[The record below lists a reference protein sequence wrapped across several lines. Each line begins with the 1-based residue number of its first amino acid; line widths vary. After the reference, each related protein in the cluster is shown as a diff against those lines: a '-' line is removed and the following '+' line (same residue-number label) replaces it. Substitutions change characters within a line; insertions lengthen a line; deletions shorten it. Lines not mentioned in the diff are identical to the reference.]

1 VRRWLHP
8 GLPAVLGLV
17 SNLLL
22 SGALVVALDPRLGG
36 RATLWLLSA
45 TPGGAAAPATGGPV
59 WAALILCLLVG
70 LAAST
75 PLASR
80 ALFLDRA
87 LPALLSSPMSSRR
100 LLWTRVRGTLL
111 GLGRL
116 AGPFGVALAWLCV
129 SREGGAGPGAGG
141 AAVAAALTVALAGAV
156 SALSAATLAGVLVSL
171 TLAAVE
177 RRHPALGR
185 LLSLPLA
192 LLPLTVATALMLR
205 GWAGPAFLTPA
216 AGLVTAGA
224 TGLGLLAAI
233 LWLGP
238 VYRRLASRVPLRD
251 RWAGRRVWTP
261 LWLKG
266 PVGAVVTR
274 DVGLALTNGLTWA
287 RVAICLGLG
296 LLYPLVREAV
306 GASPTL
312 AGVLLPG
319 VFGLPL
325 AYTAFAW
332 LLSLGEMLVGLGQVG
347 QAMSLTWLAGPAGA
361 SRLRQGRIASGL
373 LLGAP
378 TALLTGGLVLLGETG
393 AAGPVGLFAAILL
406 ALAFGQAGLA
416 SSGSPL
422 SDPDRRGSKSA
433 LEDGVRGAEAVDA
446 GAPGQSL
453 GAIGLLLEQVVVSTS
468 SLKSLGRMAGHLVAT
483 LTLPR
488 LVLGWLGRENGPGG
502 AAAMTAATA
511 VLFVIAALPGL
522 IYLLRRCRFWNSRTP
537 AAK

>member
-1 VRRWLHP
+1 MRRWLRP
-8 GLPAVLGLV
+8 DLPAVLGFV

-22 SGALVVALDPRLGG
+22 SGALVVALEPRLGG

-59 WAALILCLLVG
+59 WAALNLCLLGG
-70 LAAST
+70 LAASA

-80 ALFLDRA
+80 ALFLDRS

-100 LLWTRVRGTLL
+100 LLWTRVRETLF

-116 AGPFGVALAWLCV
+116 AGPFGVVLAWLCV
-129 SREGGAGPGAGG
+129 SREGGAGPGAGCAAG
-141 AAVAAALTVALAGAV
+141 AAAAAFTVALAGAV

-192 LLPLTVATALMLR
+192 LLPLTVATALVLR

-216 AGLVTAGA
+216 AGLVAAGA

-238 VYRRLASRVPLRD
+238 VYRRLASRVPPRD
-251 RWAGRRVWTP
+251 RWAGQRVWAP

-266 PVGAVVTR
+266 PVGAVVAR

-287 RVAICLGLG
+287 RVVICIGLG
-296 LLYPLVREAV
+296 LAYPLVREAV

-361 SRLRQGRIASGL
+361 SRLRQGRTASAL

-378 TALLTGGLVLLGETG
+378 AALLTGGLVLLGETG
-393 AAGPVGLFAAILL
+393 AAGPPGLFAAILL
-406 ALAFGQAGLA
+406 ALAFGQAGLV
-416 SSGSPL
+416 SGSPL

-446 GAPGQSL
+446 GAPGQSV
-453 GAIGLLLEQVVVSTS
+453 GAIGLLLEQVVLSTT

-522 IYLLRRCRFWNSRTP
+522 LALLPGRPTPSR
-537 AAK
+537 AGS

>member
-1 VRRWLHP
+1 VRRWLRP
-8 GLPAVLGLV
+8 DLPAVLGFV

-45 TPGGAAAPATGGPV
+45 TPDGAAPPATGGPV
-59 WAALILCLLVG
+59 WAALVLCLLVG
-70 LAAST
+70 LAASA

-116 AGPFGVALAWLCV
+116 AGPFGVALVWLCV
-129 SREGGAGPGAGG
+129 SREGGAGPGAGCAAG
-141 AAVAAALTVALAGAV
+141 AAAAAFTVALAGAV

-192 LLPLTVATALMLR
+192 LLPLTVAAVLVLR

-216 AGLVTAGA
+216 AGLVAAGA

-238 VYRRLASRVPLRD
+238 VYRRLASRVPPRD

-287 RVAICLGLG
+287 RVVICLGLG

-306 GASPTL
+306 GASPAL

-406 ALAFGQAGLA
+406 ALAFGQVGLA
-416 SSGSPL
+416 SGSPL

-453 GAIGLLLEQVVVSTS
+453 GAIGLLLEQVVLSTS

-522 IYLLRRCRFWNSRTP
+522 LALLPGRPTP
-537 AAK
+537 NRAGS